1 MDIKKYIT
9 ADTVALTIMVLLVL
23 SAIIAIGMVVSG
35 TLYVR
40 TEKIDFVRDNESTQK
55 NINQINLMYYAQ

>member
-23 SAIIAIGMVVSG
+23 SAIIAIGMIVSG
-35 TLYVR
+35 TLYIR
-40 TEKIDFVRDNESTQK
+40 TEKIDLVRDNETTQK
-55 NINQINLMYYAQ
+55 NINHLNLMYYAQ